1 MAELGPKIPF
11 EMFLARFRAFKVND
25 WPRQVGRIGL
35 AVFDENFDN
44 GGFTDKV
51 FIRWKPR
58 KGDSDNRG
66 RRLGDG
72 GKQRGRAILIKSGR
86 LRRSLR
92 VGNATSKAV
101 QFLAGNQDVPYA
113 GIHNEG
119 GTITGTVSVGAHSRR
134 LFMEDDVSGPSAKKA
149 KFVKVHTGT
158 VQVKAHTRHMNTDMP
173 RRRFLGN
180 SVKLMDRID
189 RAFFAGMNTLWQGS

>member
-1 MAELGPKIPF
+1 MPIQGPKIPF
-11 EMFLARFRAFKVND
+11 EMFLANYQEFKQRR
-25 WPRQVGRIGL
+25 WPRMVGRLAL

-58 KGDSDNRG
+58 KNDTENRG

-72 GKQRGRAILIKSGR
+72 GRQQGRAILIRSGA

-92 VGNATSKAV
+92 IDWAFPHGVRL
-101 QFLAGNQDVPYA
+101 LAGNQDVPYA

-119 GTITGTVSVGAHSRR
+119 GKITGSVSVRSFERTSKG
-134 LFMEDDVSGPSAKKA
+134 KQQ
-149 KFVKVHTGT
+149 T
-158 VQVKAHTRHMNTDMP
+158 VKAHTRQLDITMP
-173 RRRFLGN
+173 RRRFMAP
-180 SVKLMDRID
+180 SAKLMDRVD
-189 RAFFAGMNTLWQGS
+189 RAFFTEMNKLWQYS